1 MVHIYSPLSWLR
13 SGLNVRLC
21 CCSRFP
27 TVPLLSDIVSFMP
40 PGTNHWLEMVKAV
53 STLSSTVTIHE
64 RMYSEPLN
72 GIPTPLMTTDGAGTA
87 EGECPDLYSVVY
99 NYDSGHNIK
108 AYLLLCTA
116 ILVSFLSV
124 KVMFSSGMEMVT
136 LQVYTPPWDV
146 SSGEKTSGSD
156 TTEPAEFSHCTVGG
170 LVRLAGT

>member
-1 MVHIYSPLSWLR
+1 
-13 SGLNVRLC
+13 
-21 CCSRFP
+21 
-27 TVPLLSDIVSFMP
+27 MP
-40 PGTNHWLEMVKAV
+40 V

-72 GIPTPLMTTDGAGTA
+72 GIPTPLMTADGGTA

-136 LQVYTPPWDV
+136 LQVYTLPWDV
-146 SSGEKTSGSD
+146 SSGEKMSGSVSD
-156 TTEPAEFSHCTVGG
+156 TTEPDEFSHCTVGG
-170 LVRLAGT
+170 LIRLAGT